1 MSLKGLVTLMPPNY
15 CHCQLLLQL
24 HKLENDLFL
33 VFFKLLFI
41 LMDKKCGDYNC
52 L

>member
-33 VFFKLLFI
+33 VFFLIVVYFDGQKMWRL
-41 LMDKKCGDYNC
+41 
-52 L
+52 